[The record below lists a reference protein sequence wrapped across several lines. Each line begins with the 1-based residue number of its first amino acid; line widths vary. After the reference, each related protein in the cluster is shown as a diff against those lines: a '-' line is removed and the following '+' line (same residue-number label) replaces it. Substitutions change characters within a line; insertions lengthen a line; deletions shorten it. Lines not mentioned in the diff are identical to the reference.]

1 LTQVLCVIAF
11 LCASLFGQ
19 TVTSTLIGTLID
31 PAGAVV
37 PNADLKLTDQDSGA
51 IRTGKTNELG
61 LFRFT
66 NLATGNYMISVKA
79 QGFKTYEQKSISVS
93 SSSTRDLGRIELAI
107 GALAD
112 TVTVTA
118 EVTPVQVSSSEKSS
132 LVDGDQ
138 LNKLAIKGRDLLVL
152 LNTLPGV
159 YINVGAYNAETTSEE
174 GIRQVSINGAPT
186 GKANFLVDGIVDL
199 DSGSYQTT
207 HYLPNMD
214 AVAEVRVLTAGYQA
228 EYGRSSGGT
237 ISIITKGGGRAF
249 HGQAF
254 ASKRHE
260 MFNAKRWIDN
270 RDNNQKDKYR
280 FLLFGGSVSGPIY
293 IPKVFNKEK
302 NKLFFFFS
310 QEYTRTKANTAVNYY
325 RVPTAAERIGDFS
338 NYRNS
343 AGTMQ
348 PIKDPTTQLVVPGN
362 AFSPSLASP
371 MGAAMLNFFPLPNR
385 CDLSNNATGCYNEPD
400 STQIYNRNFRN
411 TFTGKRVRRNDVL
424 RFDANITSKLTT
436 FFRYIND
443 YDLSQEGGNISLKT
457 ASGTVEPYSED
468 HPNPGHGFGVGITYT
483 ISPTMVNEFTFGKSY
498 NTWDWYPHDPSMM
511 DRKLMNNPA
520 HWFDE
525 NGPDF
530 KNDGALKRPQ
540 MAPGAQN
547 FAFWIPNVGGGSVSS
562 PGSGRPYTNWN
573 DVYSFSDTIS
583 WLKGA
588 HTLKVGY
595 YYERTGKVQQAGSGN
610 YLGAYQFGSSS
621 SFPLDAGLGNANMFL
636 GNFQNY
642 GEGKRVMGD
651 WWFTGIEAFVQDS
664 WRVRKGLT
672 VELGV
677 RFYDLQPQENLNNN
691 SAMFL
696 FSSYDKSKA
705 GRYYYRGCKPTG
717 NCTSASNQLAV
728 DPVTGTTA
736 PPVLAGTFVP
746 YSVGG
751 YATQPDFFV
760 GNEVAGVSTKIP
772 RQLFTAP
779 KYMPAVRVGIAWDVF
794 GNGKTAIRAS
804 FGQFYQRGDGNQIMN
819 YGGQPPIA
827 FSRTVYYNN
836 ITQIPTLAA
845 SAAVSPG
852 SNSQLAGK
860 QRYEE
865 SMNVNFG
872 FQHNVGFQTVV
883 EASFVG
889 AYRRHTFQNSAIY
902 PNSIPLFSQYNPAY
916 MDPWYTQYTDSSGY
930 TPPKRAY
937 ADNYFRPMQGVGGVS
952 IVSFSGSANYNS
964 LQVAARRS
972 MSRGLSIGLAYT
984 FGKGTSI
991 GSPSGYESNAFF
1003 KYRNQ
1008 GPSYMGTG
1016 GGPHMLVINY
1026 VYETPKLAE
1035 KLGFKPLKWVTDDWT
1050 VSGITTYS
1058 PFTLIGVPGVSL
1070 SGGNSTNLQTPVMTG
1085 SAEGARLFVMKDP
1098 AFSDKQTEYHI
1109 FDWNAF
1115 QPPMP
1120 CSWTAQADPHNGIGQ
1135 SMACF
1140 GNAGSGSLIRV
1151 PIKQNNF
1158 DLTFAKSFP
1167 VFGEG
1172 RMLTFRAEMYN
1183 IFNHTQINS
1192 ISTGVNY
1199 DFVKWKT
1206 GVLAPPNNDTFGRY
1220 NGARDPRRMAM
1231 TLRFQF

>member
-1 LTQVLCVIAF
+1 MRSIQKLAQFACVMAF

-37 PNADLKLTDQDSGA
+37 PNAEIRLTDQDSGA
-51 IRTGKTNELG
+51 VRTGQSNEMG

-66 NLATGNYMISVKA
+66 NLATGNYLISVKA
-79 QGFKTYEQKSISVS
+79 PGFKTYEQKSITLS
-93 SSSTRDLGRIELAI
+93 SSSTRDLGRIELSI

-112 TVTVTA
+112 TVEVTA
-118 EVTPVQVSSSEKSS
+118 EATPVQVSSSEKSS

-138 LNKLAIKGRDLLVL
+138 LNKLALKGRDLLVL

-159 YINVGAYNAETTSEE
+159 YVNVSGSYNPETTSED
-174 GIRQVSINGAPT
+174 GIRQVSINGAPS

-237 ISIITKGGGRAF
+237 ISVITKGGGRAF

-260 MFNAKRWIDN
+260 MFNAMRWIDK
-270 RDNNQKDKYR
+270 RDNQKELPYR
-280 FLLFGGSVSGPIY
+280 FMLFGGSVSGPVY
-293 IPKVFNKEK
+293 IPKVFNRDK
-302 NKLFFFFS
+302 NKYFFFFS
-310 QEYTRTKANTAVNYY
+310 QEYTRTKATSSTNYY

-343 AGTMQ
+343 SGVMQ
-348 PIKDPTTQLVVPGN
+348 PIKDPTTQVVVPGN

-385 CDLSNNATGCYNEPD
+385 CDLNNNAAGCYNEAD
-400 STQIYNRNFRN
+400 SSQIHTRNFRN
-411 TFTGKRVRRNDVL
+411 EFTGKRARRNDVL

-443 YDLSQEGGNISLKT
+443 YDMSQESAGISLKT
-457 ASGTVEPYSED
+457 AAGTVEPYSED
-468 HPNPGHGFGVGITYT
+468 HPNPGHGYGVGITYT
-483 ISPTMVNEFTFGKSY
+483 ISPTLVNEFTFGKSY

-530 KNDGALKRPQ
+530 KNDGALKRPGLSE
-540 MAPGAQN
+540 PGAQN
-547 FAFWIPNVGGGSVSS
+547 FAFWIPNVTGGTVGS

-573 DVYSFSDTIS
+573 DVYSFSDTVS
-583 WLKGA
+583 WLKGS

-610 YLGAYQFGSSS
+610 YLGQYNFGSSS
-621 SFPLDAGLGNANMFL
+621 SNPIDAGLGNANMFL
-636 GNFQNY
+636 GNFQSY
-642 GEGKRVMGD
+642 GEGKRVIGD
-651 WWFTGIEAFVQDS
+651 YWFTGVEAFVQDS

-677 RFYDLQPQENLNNN
+677 RFYDLQPQQNLNNN

-696 FSSYDKSKA
+696 FSSYDASKA
-705 GRYYYRGCKPTG
+705 GRYYYRGCTVPTTG
-717 NCTSASNQLAV
+717 ACSTKNQIAV
-728 DPVTGTTA
+728 DPVTGYTTV
-736 PPVLAGTFVP
+736 PVLAGTFVP

-751 YATQPDFFV
+751 YASEPNLFN
-760 GNEVAGVSTKIP
+760 GSEIAGVSTKIP
-772 RQLFTAP
+772 RSLFTAP
-779 KYMPAVRVGIAWDVF
+779 RYMPAARIGIAWDVF

-827 FSRTVYYNN
+827 YSRTVYYQN
-836 ITQIPTLAA
+836 ITAVPTLAA
-845 SAAVSPG
+845 TAAISPG

-865 SMNVNFG
+865 SMNVNFTI
-872 FQHNVGFQTVV
+872 QHSVGFQTVLD
-883 EASFVG
+883 ASYVG
-889 AYRRHTFQNSAIY
+889 SFRRHTFANSTIY

-916 MDPWYTQYTDSSGY
+916 MDPWNQYT
-930 TPPKRAY
+930 PKRAY
-937 ADNYFRPMQGVGGVS
+937 SDNYFRPMQGVGNVS
-952 IVSFSGSANYNS
+952 VVSFSGSTNYNS
-964 LQVAARRS
+964 LQVAARRAMANGIS
-972 MSRGLSIGLAYT
+972 LGLAYT
-984 FGKGTSI
+984 FQKSVSM
-991 GSPSGYESNAFF
+991 GSPSNYPSNSFF
-1003 KYRNQ
+1003 KYRNK
-1008 GPSYMGTG
+1008 GPSYSG
-1016 GGPHMLVINY
+1016 GGPHMLVVNF
-1026 VYETPKLAE
+1026 VYEPPKLAE
-1035 KLGFKPLKWVTDDWT
+1035 KLGFKPLGWVTDNWT
-1050 VSGITTYS
+1050 ISGITTYS
-1058 PFTLIGVPGVSL
+1058 PFTLTGVPGIGWS
-1070 SGGNSTNLQTPVMTG
+1070 NTNTTTYPSPVQTG
-1085 SAEGARLFVMKDP
+1085 SAEGARMFVMRDP
-1098 AFSDKQTEYHI
+1098 AFSDGQREYHI
-1109 FDWNAF
+1109 FDRDAF
-1115 QPPMP
+1115 LPPMP
-1120 CSWTAQADPHNGIGQ
+1120 CSWTPQADPRNGIGQ
-1135 SMACF
+1135 TMDCF
-1140 GNAGSGSLIRV
+1140 GNAGSGSLIRL
-1151 PIKQNNF
+1151 PIKQNNW

-1183 IFNHTQINS
+1183 FFNHTQIS
-1192 ISTGVNY
+1192 GISTGVNY
-1199 DFVKWKT
+1199 DYQKWK
-1206 GVLAPPNNDTFGRY
+1206 GQGILVPPANDNFGRFT
-1220 NGARDPRRMAM
+1220 GARDPRRMAM

>member
-1 LTQVLCVIAF
+1 MISIRRLAQFLCVVAC
-11 LCASLFGQ
+11 LCVGLFGQ

-37 PNADLKLTDQDSGA
+37 PNADIRLTDQDSGA
-51 IRTGKTNELG
+51 VRTGKTNELG

-66 NLATGNYMISVKA
+66 NLATGNYMVSVKA
-79 QGFKTYEQKSISVS
+79 QGFKTYEQKSITLA
-93 SSSTRDLGRIELAI
+93 SSSTRDLGRIELSI

-112 TVTVTA
+112 TVEVTA
-118 EVTPVQVSSSEKSS
+118 EATPVQVSSSEKSA

-237 ISIITKGGGRAF
+237 ISVITKGGGRAF

-260 MFNAKRWIDN
+260 MFNAMRWIDK
-270 RDNNQKDKYR
+270 RDNLSKDKYR
-280 FLLFGGSVSGPIY
+280 FMLFGGSISGPVY
-293 IPKVFNKEK
+293 IPKVFNKGK

-310 QEYTRTKANTAVNYY
+310 QEYTRTKANTTTGNY

-338 NYRNS
+338 NYRNQ

-348 PIKDPTTQLVVPGN
+348 PIKDPTTQIVVPGN
-362 AFSPSLASP
+362 AFSPSQASP
-371 MGAAMLNFFPLPNR
+371 MGKAMLDFFPLPNR
-385 CDLSNNATGCYNEPD
+385 CDLNGNAAGCYNEAD
-400 STQIYNRNFRN
+400 STRTYTYNYRNE
-411 TFTGKRVRRNDVL
+411 FTGKRSRRNDVL

-443 YDLSQEGGNISLKT
+443 YDMSQESPNISLKT
-457 ASGTVEPYSED
+457 AAGTVEPYSED
-468 HPNPGHGFGVGITYT
+468 HPNPGHGYGIGITYT

-530 KNDGALKRPQ
+530 KNDGALKRPGLSD
-540 MAPGAQN
+540 PGAQN
-547 FAFWIPNVGGGSVSS
+547 FAFWIPNVTGGTVSS

-573 DVYSFSDTIS
+573 DVYSFSDTLS

-588 HTLKVGY
+588 HTVKVGY

-610 YLGAYQFGSSS
+610 YLGSYNFGSSS

-636 GNFQNY
+636 GNFQSY

-651 WWFTGIEAFVQDS
+651 WLFTGIEAFVQDS

-696 FSSYDKSKA
+696 FSSYDASKA

-717 NCTSASNQLAV
+717 SCTSASNQLAV
-728 DPVTGTTA
+728 DPVTGYTTV
-736 PPVLAGTFVP
+736 PVLAGTFVP

-751 YATQPDFFV
+751 YTTQPDYFV
-760 GNEVAGVSTKIP
+760 GTEVAGVSTKIP

-779 KYMPAVRVGIAWDVF
+779 KYMPAARIGIAWDVF

-827 FSRTVYYNN
+827 YSRTAYYQN
-836 ITQIPTLAA
+836 ITAVPTLAA

-852 SNSQLAGK
+852 GNSQLAGK

-865 SMNVNFG
+865 SMNVNLG

-889 AYRRHTFQNSAIY
+889 AYRRHTFQNSTIY
-902 PNSIPLFSQYNPAY
+902 PNSIPLFSQYNPLY
-916 MDPWYTQYTDSSGY
+916 MDPWSTYT
-930 TPPKRAY
+930 PKRAY
-937 ADNYFRPMQGVGGVS
+937 GDNYFRPMQGVGNVS
-952 IVSFSGSANYNS
+952 IVSFSGSTNYNS

-972 MSRGLSIGLAYT
+972 MSKGLSIGLAYT
-984 FGKGTSI
+984 FQKSLSV
-991 GSPSGYESNAFF
+991 GSPSSYINNDFF
-1003 KYRNQ
+1003 KYRNK
-1008 GPSYMGTG
+1008 GPSYSG

-1026 VYETPKLAE
+1026 VYEVPKVAE
-1035 KLGFKPLKWVTDDWT
+1035 KLGYKPLSWVTDNWT
-1050 VSGITTYS
+1050 ISGITTYS
-1058 PFTLIGVPGVSL
+1058 PFTLTGYPGL
-1070 SGGNSTNLQTPVMTG
+1070 NYSGTNSTNLPSPVQTG

-1098 AFSDKQTEYHI
+1098 SFSDKQTEYHI

-1115 QPPMP
+1115 LPPMP
-1120 CSWTAQADPHNGIGQ
+1120 CSWTAQADPHDGIGQ

-1140 GNAGSGSLIRV
+1140 GNAGSGSLLRL

-1172 RMLTFRAEMYN
+1172 RMLTFRAEVYN
-1183 IFNHTQINS
+1183 FFNHTQINS

-1199 DFVKWKT
+1199 DFVPWKQ
-1206 GVLAPPNNDTFGRY
+1206 GILKPPANDTFGRF